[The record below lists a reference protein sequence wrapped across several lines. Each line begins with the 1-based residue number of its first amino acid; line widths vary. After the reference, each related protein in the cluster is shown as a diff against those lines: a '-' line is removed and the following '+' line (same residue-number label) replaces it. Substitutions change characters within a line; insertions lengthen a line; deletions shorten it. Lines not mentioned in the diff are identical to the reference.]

1 MITRARESRSGAIG
15 PAAKKMMTKSPLAL
29 AFVSILA
36 LSVAPALAQSAATS
50 IGPFKDWNAFV
61 SSDGGA
67 KMCFVATQPKDS
79 KYSQPVN
86 GRDPAF
92 FQITRIPSRSIVN
105 EASSI
110 AGYTFAANADVT
122 IDVDGTKFKMFLD
135 ASHPD
140 TAWSVPDT
148 ESALVDA
155 MKKGHAMTLTA
166 TSKRG
171 TTITDSYSL
180 SGISAALDA
189 ISKECP

>member
-1 MITRARESRSGAIG
+1 MITTARASRIGAVRRAG
-15 PAAKKMMTKSPLAL
+15 KTMMNPRTLAL
-29 AFVSILA
+29 AASLLA
-36 LSVAPALAQSAATS
+36 LSAPVLAQSAATS

-67 KMCFVATQPKDS
+67 KMCFIATQPKDT
-79 KYSQPVN
+79 KYSQPVS

-92 FQITRIPSRSIVN
+92 FQITRIPSKSIVN
-105 EASSI
+105 EVSSI
-110 AGYTFAANADVT
+110 VGYTFANAADVT
-122 IDVDGTKFKMFLD
+122 IDVDGAKFKMFLD

-140 TAWSVPDT
+140 TAWSIPDT
-148 ESALVDA
+148 EVALVDA
-155 MKKGHAMTLTA
+155 MKKGHAMTLTS